1 MESSALLRE
10 VKSVDQNDAQILDDF
25 TRGDAE
31 AVHNKNRKAG
41 PRREPRVGLWFWAV
55 EFE

>member
-10 VKSVDQNDAQILDDF
+10 VKSVDQDDAQIHDDF
-25 TRGDAE
+25 TRVDAE
-31 AVHNKNRKAG
+31 AAHNKNPEAG

-55 EFE
+55 EF

>member
-10 VKSVDQNDAQILDDF
+10 VKSVDQDDAQIHDAF
-25 TRGDAE
+25 TRGDAQ
-31 AVHNKNRKAG
+31 AVHDKNREAG

>member
-10 VKSVDQNDAQILDDF
+10 VKGVGQDDAQIHDDF
-25 TRGDAE
+25 ARGDAGT
-31 AVHNKNRKAG
+31 VHNENGEAA

-55 EFE
+55 ELK